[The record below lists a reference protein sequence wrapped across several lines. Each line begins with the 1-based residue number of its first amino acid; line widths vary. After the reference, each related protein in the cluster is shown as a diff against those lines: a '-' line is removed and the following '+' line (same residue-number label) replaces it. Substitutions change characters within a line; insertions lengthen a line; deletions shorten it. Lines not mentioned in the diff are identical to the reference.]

1 VSLEGGDKF
10 SNPEPFFIIYSSGN
24 AKWTMLSEVY
34 PKFIYQIKIVQSLLL
49 ENTKFTTT
57 ITNTLQ
63 C

>member
-1 VSLEGGDKF
+1 
-10 SNPEPFFIIYSSGN
+10 
-24 AKWTMLSEVY
+24 MLSEVY

-63 C
+63 CWLVSKRRFFQKFPKLDTTGEKPAF